1 MPALGSCSTIT
12 SSASPQVLPARASRL
27 DRPTVHAGYWSVIA
41 RVSDT
46 TSKITSTHVAIANG
60 DWTIPAS
67 RAPRRVLGGPLSGA
81 TKWNHAD
88 SSSTSTVSP
97 SSMVVKAKCHAGN
110 EFDHGTPKFDT
121 YHQPLTL
128 ANDSATKNST
138 TAANTVRLRR
148 ERMAADVT
156 ATAASAPSD
165 PASPANTPKW
175 CVHLVGVNIIAR
187 NEMIVMPT
195 MRRLGPAAVPGIRP
209 LRNDIATVIAERE
222 HQRQHR
228 EAAGHRSVGAGHEQ
242 PLVAD
247 VFVEPAQAG
256 PDGALEHAGLDLAG
270 QGLVAEDQDRG
281 DGGRGQDGRHQ
292 RQHAEPFGA
301 AVQDGPQ
308 RPDRDQQRADRRDTG
323 RPGEQRQ
330 CADDAGDRH
339 RQQPT
344 GGHRAF
350 HRAPGQQDAQRDD
363 RLGPQAVVERQ
374 PEGQEH
380 ARRRPRRGP
389 AAS

>member
-1 MPALGSCSTIT
+1 
-12 SSASPQVLPARASRL
+12 
-27 DRPTVHAGYWSVIA
+27 
-41 RVSDT
+41 
-46 TSKITSTHVAIANG
+46 
-60 DWTIPAS
+60 
-67 RAPRRVLGGPLSGA
+67 
-81 TKWNHAD
+81 
-88 SSSTSTVSP
+88 
-97 SSMVVKAKCHAGN
+97 MVVKAKCHAGN
-110 EFDHGTPKFDT
+110 EFDHGTPKLDT

-209 LRNDIATVIAERE
+209 LRNDIATETASASN
-222 HQRQHR
+222 QRQHR

-256 PDGALEHAGLDLAG
+256 PDGALERAGLDLAG
-270 QGLVAEDQDRG
+270 QGLVAEDQDRW
-281 DGGRGQDGRHQ
+281 
-292 RQHAEPFGA
+292 
-301 AVQDGPQ
+301 
-308 RPDRDQQRADRRDTG
+308 
-323 RPGEQRQ
+323 
-330 CADDAGDRH
+330 
-339 RQQPT
+339 
-344 GGHRAF
+344 
-350 HRAPGQQDAQRDD
+350 
-363 RLGPQAVVERQ
+363 
-374 PEGQEH
+374 
-380 ARRRPRRGP
+380 
-389 AAS
+389 